1 MLKPIFWIGTLY
13 VVVSFARPQDDRIR
27 NKSPKVE
34 KKSIH
39 INPSEIDNEV
49 RVDLTKNITTKATST
64 IAPIKIAIQPQCTR

>member
-13 VVVSFARPQDDRIR
+13 VVVSFARPQDDRIQ

-34 KKSIH
+34 KKSI
-39 INPSEIDNEV
+39 EVENEV

-64 IAPIKIAIQPQCTR
+64 IAPIKIAIQTQCTR

>member
-13 VVVSFARPQDDRIR
+13 VVVSFARPQDDRIQ

-34 KKSIH
+34 KKSI
-39 INPSEIDNEV
+39 EIDNEV

-64 IAPIKIAIQPQCTR
+64 IAPIKIAIQTQCTR